1 MFDILIQNGLIA
13 DGSGKPSFIADVA
26 VKDGKIVKIAPAI
39 TEPAR
44 EVIDAKGLVVAP
56 GFIDCHNHSDS
67 DVFLGTDAYNYL
79 EQGVTT
85 EVCGHCGESPAPY
98 YSGSMLRLKGYL
110 SAEEFARIAERAA
123 TPESFMQAA
132 ETASIGTNM
141 AFFLGHNG
149 IRGSVMGYDQAV
161 PDGCQLKAMQ
171 DYIRQA
177 MECGYLGYSTGLIYA
192 PSVYA
197 KTEELIELARTM
209 KPYGGIYASHIRG
222 EGNDVVN
229 AVSEAIRI
237 GEEAGVQVQI
247 SHLKVIGLHNEGV
260 SEKLLRL
267 IEDANRRGVKVY
279 ADQYPYNAGSAPL
292 RSRIPPKYH
301 VGGVQALLERMKDPA
316 MRKKMDYSIFHEVSE
331 FESCIY
337 SAGYDGSLIAS
348 LPNNP
353 ELVGKTIGELA
364 NQTGETPIDVMCRI
378 LVKNDGVGQGIYFN
392 QSASDMMRI
401 MASPWVF
408 GGSDSSNYPD
418 ERYAPETS
426 GGRHLRGTTTMVR
439 RLELQRDFR
448 LCSMEEAIHRITY
461 GPAKAFNLEN
471 QGLLKEGYDASITVM
486 DYENL
491 HARASYAYP
500 YRENEG
506 IHYVLVNGAVAVK
519 NGRCTGI
526 RRGKL
531 LKRGK

>member
-1 MFDILIQNGLIA
+1 MFDLLIKNGMIV
-13 DGSGKPSFIADVA
+13 DGTGKPAYTADVA
-26 VKDGKIVKIAPAI
+26 VRDGKIAKIAPTI
-39 TEPAR
+39 TEPAA
-44 EVIDAKGLVVAP
+44 EVIDATGLVVAP

-67 DVFLGTDAYNYL
+67 DVFLGTDSYNYL

-85 EVCGHCGESPAPY
+85 QVCGHCGDSPAPY
-98 YSGSMLRLKGYL
+98 HSGGLLRLKSYL
-110 SAEEFARIAERAA
+110 PREEFERITELAA
-123 TPESFMQAA
+123 TPETFMEAA
-132 ETASIGTNM
+132 EKASIGANM
-141 AFFLGHNG
+141 AFFMGHNS
-149 IRGSVMGYDQAV
+149 IRGSVMGYDPAEPTQV
-161 PDGCQLKAMQ
+161 QMKAMQ
-171 DYIRQA
+171 AYIERA
-177 MECGYLGYSTGLIYA
+177 MACGYMGYSTGLIYA

-197 KTEELIELARTM
+197 KTEELVALARVM

-229 AVSEAIRI
+229 AVAEAIRI

-247 SHLKVIGLHNEGV
+247 SHLKVIGLHNEGT
-260 SEKLLRL
+260 SEKLLRM
-267 IEDANRRGVKVY
+267 IEDANARGVTVY

-301 VGGVQALLERMKDPA
+301 VGGLQALLERMKDPQ
-316 MRKKMDYSIFHEVSE
+316 MRKKMDHSIFHETDE

-348 LPNNP
+348 LPKNP

-364 NQTGETPIDVMCRI
+364 KQTGEQPIDVLCRL
-378 LVKNDGVGQGIYFN
+378 LVENDGVAQGIYFN

-418 ERYAPETS
+418 ARYDPETF

-439 RLELQRDFR
+439 RLELQRDFH
-448 LCSMEEAIHRITY
+448 LCSMEEAIHRITG
-461 GPAKAFNLEN
+461 GPAQALRLEG
-471 QGLLKEGYDASITVM
+471 QGLLKEGADASITVL

-491 HARASYAYP
+491 HARASYQYP

-506 IHYVLVNGAVAVK
+506 IHYVLVNGTVAVR
-519 NGRCTGI
+519 NGRCTGS
-526 RRGKL
+526 RAGKL
-531 LKRGK
+531 LRKGR